1 MSMLNLDQGMIVCM
15 VPEDDF
21 AQRIRPHLALLLQV
35 ARSIVGPADA
45 EDATQEALIRAWQ
58 HITQASLPDVSSLRA
73 WLVRITLNVCNNW
86 QRGRFGTARRMN
98 LSLTDATDNAAIGY
112 IDVATDADRMDLRH
126 AIDRLSPEYRQVI
139 ILRYYAGFDAAEI
152 GIALDLPHGTVRS
165 RLRRALQLLQA
176 DIAAIP
182 PAKGAANA

>member
-1 MSMLNLDQGMIVCM
+1 MLNLDQGMIDCM

-35 ARSIVGPADA
+35 ARSIVGSADA
-45 EDATQEALIRAWQ
+45 EDAAQEALIRAWQ
-58 HITQASLPDVSSLRA
+58 HIAQASLPDARALRA

-98 LSLTDATDNAAIGY
+98 LSLTDATDNAVGY
-112 IDVATDADRMDLRH
+112 VDAATDADRLDLRQ
-126 AIDRLSPEYRQVI
+126 AIDRLAPEFRQIV

-152 GIALDLPHGTVRS
+152 GIALDLPHATVRS

-182 PAKGAANA
+182 PAKGATNA

>member
-1 MSMLNLDQGMIVCM
+1 MSMLNLNQGMIVCM

-21 AQRIRPHLALLLQV
+21 AQRIRPHLALLLQI
-35 ARSIVGPADA
+35 ARSIVGAADA
-45 EDATQEALIRAWQ
+45 EDAAQEALIRAWQ
-58 HITQASLPDVSSLRA
+58 HIAQASLPDARALRA

-98 LSLTDATDNAAIGY
+98 LSLTDATGDAVGY
-112 IDVATDADRMDLRH
+112 VDAATDADRLDLRH
-126 AIDRLSPEYRQVI
+126 AIDRLSPEYRQVV

-152 GIALDLPHGTVRS
+152 GIALELPHSTVRS

-182 PAKGAANA
+182 PEKGAANA